1 MYSPEKISDPGV
13 PIGVFRGVSGSNIIT
28 ASSGVLGKECNLEA
42 PERPGVILINTSVFI
57 FFQIFFFALG
67 KMNKNLDC
75 DDFIS
80 PS

>member
-28 ASSGVLGKECNLEA
+28 ASSGVLGRECNLEA

-57 FFQIFFFALG
+57 FFQIFFCTW
-67 KMNKNLDC
+67 KIIKNLDC